1 MSTAYLNALGLIC
14 PLGAGKA
21 AVAEA
26 LFAGAADALRAEPG
40 WIPGAA
46 PPMGVVRAALPA
58 IPAAVADGCDNRCNR
73 LLLAAAQEIE
83 TDVRTAI
90 TRYGA
95 ERLGVVI
102 GSSTGGIEEGT
113 AALAAQRR
121 GGAWPADYRYAQQ
134 ELAGPAQFL
143 AEWLQLHGP
152 CYTISTACTAGAR
165 ALISARRLLE
175 GGVCDAV
182 LCGGVDT
189 LARLPLNGFHA
200 LGAMDGVPNR
210 PFAADRAGINIGEA
224 AALFLMTREPGPV
237 ALEGV
242 GASSDAHHMSA
253 PDPTGAGAIAAMQA
267 ALRDAGLVPAQIDYL
282 NLHGTATAHNDAMEA
297 LAVAAVFP
305 EGVPCSS
312 TKALT
317 GHTLA
322 AAGALEAAFCWLSL
336 VDGRLPP
343 QKDGGALDPALPAL
357 RFVEAGARLSTG
369 RPRHLM
375 SSSFAFGGN
384 NACLIL
390 GDAP

>member
-1 MSTAYLNALGLIC
+1 MSAAYLHALGVIC

-21 AVAEA
+21 AVAAA
-26 LFAGAADALRAEPG
+26 LFAGAAALRAEAG
-40 WIPGAA
+40 WIPGVA
-46 PPMGVVRAALPA
+46 PPVGAVRTPLPA
-58 IPAAVADGCDNRCNR
+58 IPTALAANRDNRCNR
-73 LLLAAAQEIE
+73 LLLAAAQEIHA
-83 TDVRTAI
+83 DVQTAI
-90 TRYGA
+90 ARHGT
-95 ERLGVVI
+95 ERIGVVI
-102 GSSTGGIEEGT
+102 GSSTGGIEEAT
-113 AALAAQRR
+113 AGLATYRR
-121 GGAWPADYRYAQQ
+121 DGDWPADYRYAQQ
-134 ELAGPAQFL
+134 ELASPAECL
-143 AEWLQLHGP
+143 AEWLNLAGP

-165 ALISARRLLE
+165 ALISARRLLDS
-175 GGVCDAV
+175 GLCDAV
-182 LCGGVDT
+182 LCGGVDA

-200 LGAMDGVPNR
+200 LGAMDAAPCR

-224 AALFLMTREPGPV
+224 AALFLLTREPGPV
-237 ALEGV
+237 VLEGT

-253 PDPTGAGAIAAMQA
+253 PDPEGLGAIAAMRA
-267 ALRDAGLVPAQIDYL
+267 ALRDAGLAPAQIDYL
-282 NLHGTATAHNDAMEA
+282 NLHGTATTHNDAMEA

-305 EGVPCSS
+305 AGVACSS

-336 VDGRLPP
+336 IDGRLPP
-343 QKDGGALDPALPAL
+343 QRDGGALDPTLPTL
-357 RFVEAGARLSTG
+357 RFVEAGTRLPSG